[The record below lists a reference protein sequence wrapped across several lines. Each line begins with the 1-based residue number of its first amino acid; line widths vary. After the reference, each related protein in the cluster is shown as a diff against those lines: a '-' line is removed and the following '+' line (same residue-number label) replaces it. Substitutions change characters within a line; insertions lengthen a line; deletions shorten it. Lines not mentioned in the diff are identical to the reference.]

1 MTPDIEVLRAWI
13 RVAVLIAAIGATSV
27 PVVYVMTPWRSRP
40 IGRVIMLQAVV
51 LAAAIDLSAMFSF
64 WAPTNILVIFWINAI
79 ILSAIAISTSSLAY
93 MIWKLNRSNRKKI
106 KVKFTSPVYDVLKKI
121 AQIYLPAA
129 GTLYFTLAQIWG
141 LPAAEQV
148 SGTVLALNTFLGM
161 LLGISSAQYEKTGRF
176 DGTVLIETDE
186 EDGTSTLRIPD
197 ISRNALAT
205 QDEITLKVVHKSLPN

>member
-1 MTPDIEVLRAWI
+1 
-13 RVAVLIAAIGATSV
+13 
-27 PVVYVMTPWRSRP
+27 
-40 IGRVIMLQAVV
+40 
-51 LAAAIDLSAMFSF
+51 
-64 WAPTNILVIFWINAI
+64 
-79 ILSAIAISTSSLAY
+79 